1 MMPMGL
7 QQQARPKAGW
17 ARALSVAPLLVVPVL
32 VYNLIAVGA
41 GSAPDAATGLP
52 PAQAALGATMLDMG
66 MLSGARLVLT
76 WGDLLLVLAIVFLF
90 AEVLKSTS
98 TGASAITNHI
108 LSMGLFVI
116 CLIEFLLF
124 ANFATSVFFLL
135 TAIVLLDAL
144 AGMVVT
150 TISARRD
157 FSVGE
162 GGFSS

>member
-1 MMPMGL
+1 MMPMGF
-7 QQQARPKAGW
+7 QQQPRPKAGW
-17 ARALSVAPLLVVPVL
+17 SRALTVAPLLVVPVL

-41 GSAPDAATGLP
+41 GSSPDVGGLP

-66 MLSGARLVLT
+66 MLSGARLLLT

-157 FSVGE
+157 FSVGGE